1 MGTAA
6 ITAVG
11 DRARGGRAD
20 VQEVLAGTSTVTTR
34 LLLRAAAERG
44 GPETVERALSRAAL
58 AGEAAQ
64 LTSLRGRVSYEVK
77 LRLFDAVAAE
87 AGDPRIGLAL
97 ADAALADPALAP
109 LRAAV
114 RALGS
119 PATALRQVS
128 RISTRLDT
136 AAVFRCAESSDGRA
150 ELVWRVLSPHRPNR
164 MDCDYNIGM
173 LMQVPVLFGLPP
185 ARLEHL
191 AWQGDGASA
200 CSYTVTWHP
209 LGSPSPWRRWRRRPQ
224 PVVQT
229 AACCGDERL
238 RALRE
243 ASDDLPPDATLE

>member
-11 DRARGGRAD
+11 DRARGGRMD

-44 GPETVERALSRAAL
+44 GPEAVGRALSRAGL
-58 AGEAAQ
+58 AGEAA
-64 LTSLRGRVSYEVK
+64 LLHSLRGRVSYEVK

-87 AGDPRIGLAL
+87 VGDPRIGLAL

-150 ELVWRVLSPHRPNR
+150 ELVWRGVSP
-164 MDCDYNIGM
+164 
-173 LMQVPVLFGLPP
+173 PP
-185 ARLEHL
+185 PQRVGRGY
-191 AWQGDGASA
+191 Q
-200 CSYTVTWHP
+200 T
-209 LGSPSPWRRWRRRPQ
+209 RQ
-224 PVVQT
+224 PVAGPGVLGP
-229 AACCGDERL
+229 A
-238 RALRE
+238 
-243 ASDDLPPDATLE
+243 PP